1 MDQLKLASDDSYFQP
16 EHILFL
22 LDKYRSFLLKQRYSD
37 IKKSIPESNFQTI
50 CVNLENINTF
60 ENDQCGGKGY
70 LRSIETIPYL
80 ITLSYPKISTLDY
93 FTGNISYVN
102 KERFKYVG
110 NNKYLQNTI
119 YGTIAPNEHL
129 YLKSNNPQAY
139 HLNKVKI
146 TGIFED
152 SAKASELDCNYDNTK
167 ECDVMEREFPLEEAL
182 ISPLIELIVKA
193 LSGSL
198 YTGKDTQ
205 NNATDD
211 LSDIATFIRRNM
223 KSDFQKKME

>member
-50 CVNLENINTF
+50 CVNLENINAF
-60 ENDQCGGKGY
+60 EGDQCGGRGY
-70 LRSIETIPYL
+70 LRSIEAIPYL
-80 ITLSYPKISTLDY
+80 MTLSYPKISTLDY
-93 FTGNISYVN
+93 FTGNINYVN

-110 NNKYLQNTI
+110 SNKYLQNTI

-139 HLNKVKI
+139 HLNKVRI

-167 ECDVMEREFPLEEAL
+167 ECDVMERDFPLEEAL
-182 ISPLIELIVKA
+182 ISPLIELVVKT
-193 LSGSL
+193 LSGSI
-198 YTGKDTQ
+198 YTGGDTQ
-205 NNATDD
+205 NNASDD
-211 LSDIATFIRRNM
+211 LSDIAAFIRRNM
-223 KSDFQKKME
+223 KSDFQKS